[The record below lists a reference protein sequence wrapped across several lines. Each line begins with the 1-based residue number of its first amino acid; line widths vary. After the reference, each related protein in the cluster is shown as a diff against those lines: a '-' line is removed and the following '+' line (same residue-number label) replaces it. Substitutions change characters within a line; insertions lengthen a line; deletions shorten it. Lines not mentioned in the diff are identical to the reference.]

1 LTGSAYKLL
10 VVDIDG
16 TLVGKDG
23 NILAEDRE
31 ALARVSDSGIKV
43 SLSTGRAVQAC
54 SEVLDELSLDGYHIF
69 CDGALVYGPAHQREV
84 YVQALDG
91 AVLKRAVEFARW
103 HEISIDFYSVTHY
116 FVERETWSAVVHR
129 DFFGIPPLVVDFEK
143 LCERETIIKAG
154 LVAISP
160 EEVTKVERFQ
170 LEFGDRLHFSWV
182 TTPSYPGVDFINVVA
197 LGVSK
202 GRGLEAL
209 TSHLGITPAET
220 VAIGDGNNDI
230 SLLSSAGLAIAM
242 GNATSG
248 AKEVADYVTLDVEH
262 GGVAAAVKKLL
273 L

>member
-1 LTGSAYKLL
+1 MTGSAYKLL
-10 VVDIDG
+10 VLDIDG
-16 TLVGKDG
+16 TLLGKDG

-54 SEVLDELSLDGYHIF
+54 TQVLDELSLDGYHIF
-69 CDGALVYGPAHQREV
+69 CDGALVYSPAYQSEV
-84 YVQALDG
+84 YVQALDKT
-91 AVLKRAVEFARW
+91 VLKRAVEFAHV
-103 HEISIDFYSVTHY
+103 HEMGIDFYSATRY

-129 DFFGIPPLVVDFEK
+129 DFFGIPPTVTDFDEI
-143 LCERETIIKAG
+143 CERETIIKAG
-154 LVAISP
+154 LVATSP
-160 EEVTKVERFQ
+160 EEVTMARRFH

-197 LGVSK
+197 PGVSK

-209 TSHLGITPAET
+209 TAHLGITPAET

-230 SLLSSAGLAIAM
+230 SLLSSAGLAVAM

-248 AKEVADYVTLDVEH
+248 AKEVADYVTLDVER
-262 GGVAAAVKKLL
+262 GGVAAAIKKLL

>member
-1 LTGSAYKLL
+1 LTDSSYKLL

-23 NILAEDRE
+23 GILAKDRE

-54 SEVLDELSLDGYHIF
+54 ARVLAELSLDGYHMF
-69 CDGALVYGPAHQREV
+69 CDGALVYSPTHQREI
-84 YVQALDG
+84 YVQALDKT
-91 AVLKRAVEFARW
+91 VLKRAVEFAHL
-103 HEISIDFYSVTHY
+103 HEIGIDFYSTTHY

-129 DFFGIPPLVVDFEK
+129 DFFGIPPTITDFDK
-143 LCERETIIKAG
+143 IYERETIIKAG

-160 EEVTKVERFQ
+160 EEVTKAKRFH

-197 LGVSK
+197 PGVSK
-202 GRGLEAL
+202 GRALEAL
-209 TSHLGITPAET
+209 TAHLGITPAET
-220 VAIGDGNNDI
+220 IAIGDGNNDI
-230 SLLSSAGLAIAM
+230 SLLSSAGLAVAM
-242 GNATSG
+242 GNATDG

-262 GGVAAAVKKLL
+262 GGVAAAVRELL
-273 L
+273 

>member
-1 LTGSAYKLL
+1 LTVSAYRLL
-10 VVDIDG
+10 VLDIDG
-16 TLVGKDG
+16 TLLGKDG

-54 SEVLDELSLDGYHIF
+54 TQVLDELSLDGYHIF
-69 CDGALVYGPAHQREV
+69 CDGALVYSPAYQSEV
-84 YVQALDG
+84 YVQALDKT
-91 AVLKRAVEFARW
+91 VLKRAVEFAHV
-103 HEISIDFYSVTHY
+103 HEICIDFYSATRY

-129 DFFGIPPLVVDFEK
+129 DFFGIPPTVTDFDEI
-143 LCERETIIKAG
+143 CERETIIKAG
-154 LVAISP
+154 LVATSP
-160 EEVTKVERFQ
+160 EEVTMARRFH

-197 LGVSK
+197 PGVSK

-209 TSHLGITPAET
+209 TAHLGITPAET

-230 SLLSSAGLAIAM
+230 SLLSSAGLAVAM

-248 AKEVADYVTLDVEH
+248 AKEVADYVTLDVER
-262 GGVAAAVKKLL
+262 GGVAAAIKKLL